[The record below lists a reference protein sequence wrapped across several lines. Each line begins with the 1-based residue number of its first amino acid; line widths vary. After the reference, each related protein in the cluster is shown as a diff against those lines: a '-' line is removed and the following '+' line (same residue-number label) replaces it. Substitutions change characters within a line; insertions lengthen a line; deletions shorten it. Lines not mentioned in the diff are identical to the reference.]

1 MGNSSTQTIPTQE
14 REFSVR
20 VLRPLVASLVL
31 VTGCS
36 VAPVATTSNS
46 GSGTP
51 TPSGARVQGAVF
63 GGQQAIV
70 GAQVYLLAVSTSGS
84 GQLSTSLMQSTS
96 NTSNTNSVNGWYYVP
111 TLAGGEFSIKAADYS
126 CTTGQEVYLYSLGGN
141 PQVAGNN
148 VDAGL
153 IAVLGK
159 CTAPGTFSNL
169 PAHLVMNEV
178 TTVAAAYSL
187 AGFATDAQHISGPS
201 SATTAIANAAANVA
215 NLVDLGTGMP
225 RSTTTSGTGT
235 VPSSEILTLA
245 DILGACVNSG
255 VASNPPPSGSN
266 CDTLF
271 TNATNNGQT
280 GGPEPTDTASAAINI
295 AHYPG
300 KNVGTLYGLITA
312 VGAGAAFG
320 GNGAQPNDFTIA
332 ITFTD
337 ASLAGG
343 SGVAVDSAGDVW
355 VADHTNN
362 SITELDTQGA
372 FHSYTDAGLNGPSGI
387 TIDTSG
393 KIWVTSN
400 GNNQLA
406 QFDPSAHT
414 FAYSTLGGLNAPVGI
429 AADSSG
435 NVWAANQSGNSV
447 SEFKTSDRSAESPN
461 PAGFNGGG
469 VQGPYGIAVDGYGN
483 IWTANLAGGSGNSIS
498 ELNGANGAAISGSS
512 GFTGGGLNQPSKI
525 AVDSTENVWVTNQGG
540 ALSKFDHAGTPVS
553 STGYTGGGM
562 NQPFAIA
569 IDGANNVW
577 VGNYAGNSIS
587 EFDNSGNVLSPN
599 AYVVEAPKAL
609 NHPWSMDI
617 DGSGNLWVA
626 NNGST
631 DLTEFV
637 GAASPVATTP
647 LSSQVFN
654 LQITTASLPN
664 GTVNAVYSTTLAAA
678 GGTRPYTWS
687 QTGGTALSTWGL
699 SLSNAGV
706 IGGIPTSTVSNASLQ
721 FTVTD
726 ADNRT
731 ASATLSLTIATNT
744 SNPTI
749 GITPRN
755 AGITIHQTQTVTATT
770 SDSSNVLWSASGGSG
785 TTCSGTGCGTF
796 SSTSTGSGVAVTYTP
811 PSTTG
816 VYLVTAA
823 AASNTSVTKSVDVG
837 VTDLAGVFTYHND
850 NNRDGAN
857 PSEYALTPSNV
868 ATATFGKLFSCTVDS
883 PLYTQPLWVPNVTVG
898 GKARNVVVV
907 ATTNDSLY
915 AFDADGPSC
924 TQLWK
929 ANLLDTNHGGTSN
942 EVPVPSGP
950 PTCVQGSTLPGYCV
964 GGGGGDIE
972 PTTGVIG
979 TPVIDPSSH
988 TIYVV
993 SKSVVESGPTFNQRL
1008 HAISMTDGS
1017 EALANPMTITGGT
1030 GTGQI
1035 SFTGT
1040 GDGGSSVVFSTQTS
1054 NQRCALALDT
1064 VNHIVYVSW
1073 AGHEDA
1079 PPYYGWVV
1087 GFNTSDLSVAYI
1099 YNANPNQ
1106 VLSAQNTTYGGAG
1119 IWMSGGAPA
1128 IDGSGNLYLI
1138 TGNGTIDANT
1148 GGSDYG
1154 DSLLKLTPNADK
1166 TLHVADFFTPPFASK
1181 DNTSKDDDFGSG
1193 GAVVLISLPGTP
1205 SSLLIGGGKAG
1216 PVSGNTPQSGYFYAL
1231 NGSQLGGYNGTPW
1244 QQVYTGSQQPIFG
1257 TGAFLKSSG
1266 GSTVGTYYVTAQ
1278 YEALQAYS
1286 LSSSTEKLTLLN
1298 SSGVP
1303 SGGYTFPGPTPSV
1316 SASGTTNGIVWAL
1329 DNSQYCTSQSPGCGP
1344 AILYAYDASTLAELW
1359 DSTMGT
1365 GNAAGNAMKFTVPTI
1380 ANGRVYVSTRGAGTA
1395 NDTTTGEL
1403 DVYGLLP

>member
-1 MGNSSTQTIPTQE
+1 MRI
-14 REFSVR
+14 
-20 VLRPLVASLVL
+20 LRLLAASLVL

-51 TPSGARVQGAVF
+51 TPTLSGGTVQGNVF

-96 NTSNTNSVNGWYYVP
+96 NTSNTNSVNGWYYV
-111 TLAGGEFSIKAADYS
+111 TSQAGGQFSIKSADYS

-141 PQVAGNN
+141 PQVAGTN

-215 NLVDLGTGMP
+215 NLADLGTGMP

-255 VASNPPPSGSN
+255 VVSNPPPSGSN
-266 CDTLF
+266 CNTLF

-300 KNVGTLYGLITA
+300 KNVGALYGLITA

-332 ITFTD
+332 ITYTD

-343 SGVAVDSAGDVW
+343 SGVAIDNTGNVW
-355 VADHTNN
+355 VADHTSN
-362 SITELDTQGA
+362 SITELSSQGT
-372 FHSYTDAGLNGPSGI
+372 FSSYTDANLQSPNGIAIDASGNI
-387 TIDTSG
+387 WTTS
-393 KIWVTSN
+393 S
-400 GNNQLA
+400 GNNKLNT
-406 QFDPSAHT
+406 FNPTSHT
-414 FAYSTLGGLNAPVGI
+414 FTSSSSSGLGGLNTPVGI
-429 AADSSG
+429 AAESSG
-435 NVWAANQSGNSV
+435 RMWASNQSGNSL
-447 SEFKTSDRSAESPN
+447 SEFNADGTAVSGSPF
-461 PAGFNGGG
+461 ANGGL
-469 VQGPYGIAVDGYGN
+469 QGPYGIAIDGYGN
-483 IWTANLAGGSGNSIS
+483 IWAANLAGGSGNSIS
-498 ELNGANGAAISGSS
+498 ELSGADGSAVGTS
-512 GFTGGGLNQPSKI
+512 PFTGGGLNQPSQI
-525 AVDSTENVWVTNQGG
+525 AIDATENVWVANQGG
-540 ALSKFDHAGTPVS
+540 ALSEFAHAGTAVTS
-553 STGYTGGGM
+553 FSGVGGL

-569 IDGANNVW
+569 VDGANQVW
-577 VGNYAGNSIS
+577 VGNYGGNSIS
-587 EFDNSGNVLSPN
+587 EFNSSGALSPSTG
-599 AYVVEAPKAL
+599 YVAESPNPL
-609 NHPWSMDI
+609 NHPWAMAVDT
-617 DGSGNLWVA
+617 SGNLWVV
-626 NNGST
+626 NNGT
-631 DLTEFV
+631 TALTEFV

-647 LSSQVFN
+647 LATQVFN
-654 LQITTASLPN
+654 LQVTTASLPN
-664 GTVNAVYSTTLAAA
+664 GTVNAVYSTTLAGA
-678 GGTRPYTWS
+678 GGTKPYTWS

-699 SLSNAGV
+699 TLNPSTGTISGT
-706 IGGIPTSTVSNASLQ
+706 PTATVANASLQ
-721 FTVTD
+721 FTLTD
-726 ADNRT
+726 ANSRT
-731 ASATLSLTIATNT
+731 VSATLSLTIASNS

-749 GITPRN
+749 AVTPRN
-755 AGITIHQTQTVTATT
+755 SGITTHQTLSVTGTT
-770 SDSSNVLWSASGGSG
+770 SDNSNVVWSASAGSG
-785 TTCSGTGCGTF
+785 TTCSGSGCGTF
-796 SSTSTGSGVAVTYTP
+796 SSSNTASGTAVTYTP
-811 PSTTG
+811 PSTAG
-816 VYLVTAA
+816 AYVLTAA
-823 AASNTSVTKSVDVG
+823 AASNTTVTTSAGVG
-837 VTDLAGVFTYHND
+837 VTDLAGMLTYHND

-857 PSEYALTPSNV
+857 TQEYALTPSNV
-868 ATATFGKLFSCTVDS
+868 ATGTFGKLFSCTVDS
-883 PLYTQPLWVPNVTVG
+883 PVYTQPLWVPNVTVG
-898 GKARNVVVV
+898 GKARNVVIV

-915 AFDADGPSC
+915 AFDADGPGC

-929 ANLLDTNHGGTSN
+929 ANLIDSSHGATAS

-950 PTCVQGSTLPGYCV
+950 PTCVQGSTLPAYCV

-1017 EALANPMTITGGT
+1017 EVLGNPVTIAGGT
-1030 GTGQI
+1030 GSGQI
-1035 SFTGT
+1035 SFTGS
-1040 GDGGSSVVFSTQTS
+1040 GDGGTSVVFNPQTS
-1054 NQRCALALDT
+1054 NQRCALALDS

-1073 AGHEDA
+1073 AGHEDT
-1079 PPYYGWVV
+1079 PPYYGWIV
-1087 GFNTSDLSVAYI
+1087 GFNTSDLSVAYV
-1099 YNANPNQ
+1099 YNSNPNQ
-1106 VLSAQNTTYGGAG
+1106 APNALATSKGGAG

-1128 IDGSGNLYLI
+1128 IDSAGNLYVI
-1138 TGNGTIDANT
+1138 TGNGTIDANSGT
-1148 GGSDYG
+1148 APNNDYG

-1166 TLHVADFFTPPFASK
+1166 TLHVADFFTPPYASK

-1193 GAVVLISLPGTP
+1193 GAVVLVSLPGTP

-1216 PVSGNTPQSGYFYAL
+1216 PLSGSTPQSGYFYVL
-1231 NGSQLGGYNGTPW
+1231 NGSSLGGYNGTPW
-1244 QQVYTGSQQPIFG
+1244 QQVYTGSKQPIFG
-1257 TGAFLKSSG
+1257 TGAFLKSTG
-1266 GSTVGTYYVTAQ
+1266 GTVGTYYTAAQ
-1278 YEALQAYS
+1278 YQALQAYS
-1286 LSSSTEKLTLLN
+1286 LSSTTEQLTLLN
-1298 SSGVP
+1298 SAGAP
-1303 SGGYTFPGPTPSV
+1303 AGGYTFPEPTPSV
-1316 SASGTTNGIVWAL
+1316 SASGTTNGIVWTL
-1329 DNSQYCTSQSPGCGP
+1329 DNSQYCTSQSLGCGP
-1344 AILYAYDASTLAELW
+1344 SVLYAYNAATLAELW
-1359 DSTMGT
+1359 NSTMGT
-1365 GNAAGNAMKFTVPTI
+1365 GNAAGNGMKFVVPTV
-1380 ANGRVYVSTRGAGTA
+1380 ANGKVYVSTRGTSTNGGTA
-1395 NDTTTGEL
+1395 DDTTTGEL